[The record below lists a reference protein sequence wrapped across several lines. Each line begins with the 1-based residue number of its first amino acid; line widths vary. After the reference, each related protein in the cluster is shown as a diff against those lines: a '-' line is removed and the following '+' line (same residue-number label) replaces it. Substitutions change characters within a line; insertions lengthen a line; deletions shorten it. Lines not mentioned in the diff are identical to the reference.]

1 MLRLH
6 FDDLTQQ
13 VVMLRLHFDWLS
25 LLLVGKHRVSHF
37 FGLEIAKVLE
47 VVLLFIFFAFTLVE
61 SLFDFLSF
69 DARLSQFLVLK
80 AIHDQVPHSTSRD
93 A

>member
-1 MLRLH
+1 MTKCLTQQVVMLRLH

-69 DARLSQFLVLK
+69 VFNFLSFWF
-80 AIHDQVPHSTSRD
+80 
-93 A
+93 